1 MDNLFLFLFFVAL
14 VCLIIGLINPQAFSR
29 FIKGEITRKKIGL
42 IFGISAVVCFIFF
55 GMLSDTQ
62 KENVNQPANEEVNRA
77 DAQKIP
83 VPVLAQ
89 HKVLPEDIHGTTR
102 IIHVIVSP
110 SIKKDELIAIND
122 NLIKDYSKGLTHLN
136 IEYFDDEVIA
146 SDYFQKISKVSE
158 AESDRLF
165 KHYLGTYTMNK
176 TTGYNELG
184 FNENNDWTTIKKY

>member
-1 MDNLFLFLFFVAL
+1 MDNLFLLLFLIAL
-14 VCLIIGLINPQAFSR
+14 ICLIVGLINPQAFSR
-29 FIKGEITRKKIGL
+29 FIKGGITRKKIGL
-42 IFGISAVVCFIFF
+42 IFGISAVVCFVIF

-62 KENVNQPANEEVNRA
+62 KEKSNQPINKEVNQEET
-77 DAQKIP
+77 QKNL

-102 IIHVIVSP
+102 IIHVIVQP
-110 SIKKDELIAIND
+110 NITKDELIAIND
-122 NLIKDYSKGLTHLN
+122 SLIEDYSKGLTHLN

-158 AESDRLF
+158 TESDRLF

-184 FNENNDWTTIKKY
+184 FNENNDWTTVKKY